1 MTSDDRMFIGVIAIC
16 TCIGFLYFSLPDY
29 MIYNLYRDNYVT
41 TNVIIESISSKG
53 RGSERAYFDVVI
65 DGVTYKGNVNRNIW
79 EKRGD
84 TIEIAYNTQ
93 HEFVRTQIRYGKWEC
108 SISLLCILCTIKYIF
123 EKRKVS

>member
-16 TCIGFLYFSLPDY
+16 TCILFLYFSLPDY
-29 MIYNLYRDNYVT
+29 MIYNLCRDNYVT

-79 EKRGD
+79 EKR
-84 TIEIAYNTQ
+84 EI
-93 HEFVRTQIRYGKWEC
+93 RLK
-108 SISLLCILCTIKYIF
+108 
-123 EKRKVS
+123 

>member
-1 MTSDDRMFIGVIAIC
+1 M
-16 TCIGFLYFSLPDY
+16 
-29 MIYNLYRDNYVT
+29 T

-123 EKRKVS
+123 EKRKVL